1 MQMTSLPPRRGKCVI
16 VVSERVHPFGG
27 GALLTVASEF
37 ARLASVAISSLAIA
51 ALAPSSGSACGRD
64 TDCQI
69 GDRSYRI
76 FLPVGHDG
84 ITPIPAVVFAHGY
97 RGNAAGIMGNESL
110 IALASELGFA
120 LVAAQAAGP
129 EWNIPNIPSV
139 DALSGIDELDYFDA
153 LSADLAARFS
163 LDPARIV
170 VSGFS
175 SGAMMVWHLACYRG
189 DFYLGFVP
197 MSGTLWEPLPA
208 TCPTVPD
215 NLIHYHG
222 REDPIVPLG
231 GRQIKDAHQGDVMQA
246 IALIARLSDY
256 VAVPPENSVGAEC
269 ARQIDGKHRLLEL
282 CLFTGK
288 HEMRLDHLARA
299 IRSIEKSGFHP

>member
-1 MQMTSLPPRRGKCVI
+1 MVM
-16 VVSERVHPFGG
+16 SERVHPFRG
-27 GALLTVASEF
+27 GALLTVTREF

-97 RGNAAGIMGNESL
+97 RGTAAGIMGNDSL
-110 IALASELGFA
+110 IAMAGELGFA

-129 EWNIPNIPSV
+129 EWNISNIPSV

-163 LDPARIV
+163 VDRARIV

-189 DFYLGFVP
+189 DSYVGFVP

-208 TCPTVPD
+208 NCPTVPN

-222 REDPIVPLG
+222 REDPIVPLD

-246 IALIARLSDY
+246 IALVAGLSDY
-256 VAVPPENSVGAEC
+256 IAAPPEQAVGADC
-269 ARQIDGKHRLLEL
+269 SRQVDGMHRLLEL
-282 CLFTGK
+282 CLFTGM
-288 HEMRLDHLARA
+288 HEMKAAQLARA
-299 IRSIEKSGFHP
+299 IRTIEESGYHK